1 MNQYKKTYELK
12 NAAKDKLQG
21 KYGASIL
28 ILITCSVITG
38 IVSLLINAIA
48 STTTAT
54 VYAMT
59 NSSATVNALNILFD
73 IIQLAASILLG
84 IMEAGI
90 ALFFLNA
97 ACGQPYATR
106 NLFYGFTKD
115 SGKALTLSFVWGGCS
130 GLCLYPYQYFLN
142 DYLNTHNT
150 RMLYSAAIALIVGA
164 CIYIPIYLNLS
175 MVFYLMLDYPDL
187 SAKETLALSVKIM
200 RGHKGRLFYL
210 NLSFVPM
217 MFLCLLSFGI
227 GFLWLNPY
235 MRMTSTCFFL
245 DIMDPAKASYEA

>member
-48 STTTAT
+48 NTTTAT

-84 IMEAGI
+84 IMEA
-90 ALFFLNA
+90 
-97 ACGQPYATR
+97 R
-106 NLFYGFTKD
+106 
-115 SGKALTLSFVWGGCS
+115 
-130 GLCLYPYQYFLN
+130 LYQRF
-142 DYLNTHNT
+142 
-150 RMLYSAAIALIVGA
+150 R
-164 CIYIPIYLNLS
+164 
-175 MVFYLMLDYPDL
+175 
-187 SAKETLALSVKIM
+187 
-200 RGHKGRLFYL
+200 
-210 NLSFVPM
+210 
-217 MFLCLLSFGI
+217 
-227 GFLWLNPY
+227 
-235 MRMTSTCFFL
+235 
-245 DIMDPAKASYEA
+245 